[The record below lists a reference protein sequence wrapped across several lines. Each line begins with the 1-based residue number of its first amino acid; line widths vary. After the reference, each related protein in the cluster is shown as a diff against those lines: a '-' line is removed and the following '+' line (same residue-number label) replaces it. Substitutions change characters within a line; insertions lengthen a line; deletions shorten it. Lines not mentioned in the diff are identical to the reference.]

1 MKKVI
6 LLTILLLSLLSA
18 CVPATTSSTVLGASP
33 SNPIVTTMGMSGEI
47 ISPGS
52 TWYFVSEYNPEAFDF
67 GLAGRNRA
75 FSNSSER
82 PVAGKKLKSTIN
94 IGFSIKDVEAPEGWN
109 VTLERV
115 YLEREIEDVSY
126 NSYSFLD
133 GLNFVFAVSVPADEV
148 KGVETIIVTI
158 EHGATSQKVP
168 LMVLLDSNQPQ
179 ITPECEG
186 CTQS

>member
-1 MKKVI
+1 MKKII
-6 LLTILLLSLLSA
+6 LLFVLLLGLLSA
-18 CVPATTSSTVLGASP
+18 CVPATTSTLPGGSA
-33 SNPIVTTMGMSGEI
+33 SNPIVTTFGLSDTT

-94 IGFSIKDVEAPEGWN
+94 IGFSIKDIEAPEGWN

-115 YLEREIEDVSY
+115 YLEREIKDVSY
-126 NSYSFLD
+126 DSYSFLD
-133 GLNFVFAVSVPADEV
+133 GLNFVFAVSVPADADRSI
-148 KGVETIIVTI
+148 ETIIVTV
-158 EHGATSQKVP
+158 EHGTTLQKVP
-168 LMVLLDSNQPQ
+168 LMILFDSNQPQ
-179 ITPECEG
+179 ATPECDN